1 MRTLTTPLVA
11 VLAGTLA
18 ACGTA
23 FGEGTPPDARVSDD
37 ATESDGSSTDGFPN
51 DESSDGDPSLDATV
65 GDDHRRDAFA
75 RDIAGDGPKIDTSVA
90 DAGRNDGT
98 APDDVG
104 VDAHRSDTSLIDA
117 SLIDASMGDGTGVDG
132 HCVAET
138 DQEFCVRL
146 GKNCETVSG
155 DDNCAVPR
163 NVNCGSCTGGTACV
177 DRVCK
182 IPVCSSFTFSS
193 AVFAPFSAT
202 GTSDFAIATSAR
214 GESILYGQSAAPDCS
229 MVVTYLADEITPGS
243 RTYTSRSI
251 SAWLDAHLLTAQALS
266 GDGLTLITLSRDYKS
281 FQLSHRSALQL
292 LDFDAPSTIDFKAVN
307 AMLAGTTALF
317 RGGVISADGLEF
329 CYTLFGGGTAV
340 DGIHCSKRIVTSSR
354 FATGTRLIGVD
365 AAYTDVTG
373 ISSDRLTL
381 FVFKPWAG
389 FVFTRT
395 STSAEFSNPN
405 APNAPPQLAGWQHKP
420 LADCTTLLAT
430 DAVAGGCVSQ
440 DIVFQTR
447 R

>member
-1 MRTLTTPLVA
+1 MRTGTTSLIV
-11 VLAGTLA
+11 VLAGALA
-18 ACGTA
+18 ACGKA
-23 FGEGTPPDARVSDD
+23 FSDGTPPDEGSDARVSDD
-37 ATESDGSSTDGFPN
+37 ARESDASPNDGFPN
-51 DESSDGDPSLDATV
+51 DESIDGDPPLDGTV
-65 GDDHRRDAFA
+65 GDERGLDAFE
-75 RDIAGDGPKIDTSVA
+75 RDIVRDGARMDSSVA
-90 DAGRNDGT
+90 DTGPSDGT
-98 APDDVG
+98 VPDDVG
-104 VDAHRSDTSLIDA
+104 VGADGADT
-117 SLIDASMGDGTGVDG
+117 SLIDASMGDGAGVDG
-132 HCVAET
+132 HCAAET
-138 DQEFCVRL
+138 DQAFCVRL

-155 DDNCAVPR
+155 NDNCAVPR

-193 AVFAPFSAT
+193 AVFAPFSLT

-251 SAWLDAHLLTAQALS
+251 SAWLDAHVLAAQALT
-266 GDGLTLITLSRDYKS
+266 GDGLTLISLSRDYKS

-329 CYTLFGGGTAV
+329 CYTLFGGGAAI
-340 DGIHCSKRIVTSSR
+340 DGIHCSKRMATSSR
-354 FATGTRLIGVD
+354 FSTGTRLIGVD
-365 AAYTDVTG
+365 GSYTDVTG

-381 FVFKPWAG
+381 FVFKSWAG
-389 FVFTRT
+389 FVFTRS
-395 STSAEFSNPN
+395 STTAEFSNPN
-405 APNAPPQLAGWQHKP
+405 APNPPPQLAGFQHKP
-420 LADCTTLLAT
+420 LADCATLLAT
-430 DAVAGGCVSQ
+430 EAVAGGCVSQ
-440 DIVFQTR
+440 DVVFQTR